1 MTDNSNITLCKTLTT
16 LTQWTNDTIAKGY
29 LTGLG
34 ILEETI
40 TDYTLN
46 EIASLHS
53 QNVLTK
59 KFSKK
64 QEGNESGAD
73 WLWCIG
79 NPGEWLSIL
88 VQAKI
93 VNPRTKQCH
102 YLDYGTRHGKQS
114 QLLLRYARKHKLL
127 PLYCIYSFI
136 DETMLPEAMQL
147 DGLSHLKPTDWACS
161 LVIPKYVQLLV
172 RQNKKFQSD
181 LLKFSIPWMVP
192 FCNDKNETKTNLA
205 YIISHSLQQ
214 MHSEL
219 KNQDEI
225 GDMNLVKLEAN
236 AIVPKQK
243 KQIRVQ
249 WASVD
254 PTKLLTTS
262 IPRIAIR
269 LLTSRVNPID
279 SPISTISIISNTS
292 IDEVMEIE
300 KALPPANKDLP
311 IFKGRKKRENDFW
324 R

>member
-1 MTDNSNITLCKTLTT
+1 MENSENSICKTLTT

-46 EIASLHS
+46 EVASLHS
-53 QNVLTK
+53 QNIFTK

-79 NPGEWLSIL
+79 NPGGWLSIL
-88 VQAKI
+88 IQAKI

-102 YLDYGTRHGKQS
+102 FLDYGTRHGKQS

-127 PLYCIYSFI
+127 PLYCIYSLI
-136 DETMLPEAMQL
+136 DETTLPEARQL
-147 DGLSHLKPTDWACS
+147 DSLSHLKSSDWACS
-161 LVIPKYVQLLV
+161 LIIPKYVQQLV
-172 RQNKKFQSD
+172 RQSKKSQID
-181 LLKFSIPWMVP
+181 LLKFGIPWMVP
-192 FCNDKNETKTNLA
+192 FCKDRNETETNLA
-205 YIISHSLQQ
+205 YIISHSLQKI
-214 MHSEL
+214 HGEL
-219 KNQDEI
+219 KNRDEVGNTNSI
-225 GDMNLVKLEAN
+225 KHDTN
-236 AIVPKQK
+236 AIVSKQK
-243 KQIRVQ
+243 EQIRVQ

-262 IPRIAIR
+262 IPRIAVR

-279 SPISTISIISNTS
+279 APISAISIISSTS
-292 IDEVMEIE
+292 INEVMKIE
-300 KALPPANKDLP
+300 NALPPANKNLP
-311 IFKGRKKRENDFW
+311 TFKGRKKRENDFW